1 MRLEDERPRF
11 DALLR
16 EAPPRE
22 LDFRDEDFRVED
34 FRADFRVPALRPA
47 LRLDERFAA
56 DLPDDFLL
64 DEPARF
70 RAPAFLRDPPL
81 LERPPVRE
89 PLRDDFFLDAMNSLL
104 MRWWCDDAKQD
115 SRAL

>member
-1 MRLEDERPRF
+1 LRLEEDRPRF

-16 EAPPRE
+16 EAPRA
-22 LDFRDEDFRVED
+22 LDFRDDDFLAED
-34 FRADFRVPALRPA
+34 FRAPALRLD

-56 DLPDDFLL
+56 DLRDDFR
-64 DEPARF
+64 DAPARF
-70 RAPAFLRDPPL
+70 RAPAFLREPPL